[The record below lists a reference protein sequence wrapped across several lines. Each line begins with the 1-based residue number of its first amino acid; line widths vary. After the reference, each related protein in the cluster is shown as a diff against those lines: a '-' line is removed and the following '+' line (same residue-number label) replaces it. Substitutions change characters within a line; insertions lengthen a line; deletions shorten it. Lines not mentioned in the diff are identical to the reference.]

1 MPTKRIPL
9 PLFRT
14 ILVAADHSAR
24 SREAF
29 HVACSLAREGATRL
43 IVLLVLEPPDGV
55 IESSEEGIFAIGER
69 EAEGD
74 PLNTL
79 LHEHYI
85 PDHPISVEYLI
96 REGRAADVILQVAD
110 EERCDLIV
118 MGTHGRRG
126 LDRLLTGSV
135 AEAVLRKAHCP
146 VLTVRSSLP
155 GHAHSVRNR
164 ATSALV

>member
-9 PLFRT
+9 PMFRT
-14 ILVAADHSAR
+14 ILVAADYSAR

-29 HVACSLAREGATRL
+29 NVACSLAREGATRL
-43 IVLLVLEPPDGV
+43 IVLLVLEPPDGA
-55 IESSEEGIFAIGER
+55 IESSEAGVFATGEG

-74 PLNTL
+74 PLSVL

-96 REGRAADVILQVAD
+96 REGNAPDVILQVAD

-146 VLTVRSSLP
+146 VLTVRSALP
-155 GHAHSVRNR
+155 DHAH
-164 ATSALV
+164 TSYAVGCQMDS